1 MNAKDKRLATGQ
13 MKIVIIG
20 GSGRIGSKLAKILGD
35 KGHEVIAASP
45 SSGVNTVTG
54 EGVAAALVDCQV
66 VVDVANSPSF
76 EDAAVLDFFKQ
87 SGKHLMPA
95 EKAAGVRHHIALSVV
110 GTDRM
115 LASGYFRAKMMQEEM
130 VAASGVPYTIV
141 RATQFFD
148 FAAAIAKTAAQGKA
162 ITVPPALMQPMS
174 SDEVASMLADVVL
187 AAPQNGMV
195 EIAGPEPIRQDE
207 FVRQY
212 LAASGD
218 ERTVSADPKAIYF
231 GTPVNDRSM
240 IPGAHARHGKM
251 RYKDWLKQT
260 VAMVP
265 ATK

>member
-1 MNAKDKRLATGQ
+1 MSGSPTGK

-20 GSGRIGSKLAKILGD
+20 GSGRIGSRLAKVLGD

-54 EGVAAALVDCQV
+54 EGVAEALVDADV

-76 EDAAVLDFFKQ
+76 EDAAVLEFFTK

-95 EKAAGVRHHIALSVV
+95 EKTAGVRHHIALSVV

-115 LASGYFRAKMMQEEM
+115 LASGYFRGKMAQEELI
-130 VAASGVPYTIV
+130 AASEVPYTIV

-148 FAAAIAKTAAQGKA
+148 FAAAISKTAAQGKT

-174 SDEVASMLADVVL
+174 SDDVASMLADVVHSE
-187 AAPQNGMV
+187 PHNGMV

-207 FVRQY
+207 FVREY

-218 ERTVSADPKAIYF
+218 EVTVVADPKAMYF
-231 GTPVNDRSM
+231 GSAVNDRSL
-240 IPGAHARHGKM
+240 IPGAHARHGKV
-251 RYKDWLKQT
+251 RYKDWLKET
-260 VAMVP
+260 VAM
-265 ATK
+265 AHAAK